1 MRTPRR
7 RSARPTRRHVGG
19 DYGDGSGITAAIV
32 DQASTQVV
40 RFTMPPGSALVTDQ
54 NTMSFM
60 TGHLVT
66 TATMDGGE
74 RQKGSGFF
82 NALKRAVTG
91 ESFLINRVRNPT
103 QEVAEMTLAPP
114 TPSAIAEI
122 TIAPGEEWKVYP
134 GSMMAATPNVK
145 VTGSINI
152 FENFKTSFVT
162 DTAVYTTLS
171 VPAGGTPGRA
181 WISGFGGIEKRDI
194 TPSSTPFV
202 LNNGTFLAMPSRHWG
217 TYVTVGTAGGILDSF
232 VTNLGFVMKIQA
244 PANDTALPT
253 IPVYMQTLNIRN
265 FQQMI
270 RDIAR
275 TEAEKAKD
283 TTIIY
288 RDTDSS

>member
-7 RSARPTRRHVGG
+7 RRVRPTRRHVGG
-19 DYGDGSGITAAIV
+19 EGYGDGSGITAAIV

-66 TATMDGGE
+66 TATMDGG
-74 RQKGSGFF
+74 QKGAGFF

-145 VTGSINI
+145 VTGSLNI

-162 DTAVYTTLS
+162 NTAVYTTLS
-171 VPAGGTPGRA
+171 VPTGSTPGRA

-194 TPSSTPFV
+194 TPSSIPFV

-217 TYVTVGTAGGILDSF
+217 TYVTVGTAGGVLDSF
-232 VTNLGFVMKIQA
+232 ITNLGFVMKIQA
-244 PANDTALPT
+244 SANDVAPPT

-275 TEAEKAKD
+275 AEAERAKD
-283 TTIIY
+283 PTVIY
-288 RDTDSS
+288 RGTPESS